1 MLDEIT
7 SVAEVV
13 DVLGGPHAASRL
25 LGTSPQVISNWKRRR
40 SLPPDRYLVMLA
52 ALNARG
58 LTAPPSL
65 WGIAEPNEAA

>member
-52 ALNARG
+52 ALNAG
-58 LTAPPSL
+58 
-65 WGIAEPNEAA
+65 